1 MDVYLLTYQSIIIF
15 TDVYLLTQADLF
27 YFIYLFLFLT
37 WDIRLK
43 WTCAYY
49 ILNLINYDTF

>member
-1 MDVYLLTYQSIIIF
+1 M
-15 TDVYLLTQADLF
+15 DVYLLTQADLF
-27 YFIYLFLFLT
+27 YFIYLFLFLFLT

-49 ILNLINYDTF
+49 ILNLINYDTFQLLRLKHYI